1 MNLPLA
7 TDLKSRDGALDQDA
21 KVLNG
26 IIELSGE
33 ESEVRS
39 RPGTSDYGLVR
50 VGTGQM
56 LANWKGIKTV
66 IADYYN
72 AGLAYTGSY
81 TNSTT
86 WNASD
91 KTANVTLSGGNLT
104 ATTTAV
110 GTSGVRSTYGHSSG
124 VWYFE
129 VTVDAGNQ
137 CYLGFCTAAH
147 DFTFVSPNQYVIYV
161 DITAYGYAYVSN
173 VLGGA
178 SFTYVPTIVNTDVV
192 SCLYDADT
200 GLIQFYK
207 NGVGF
212 ASTTVTPGTTLHAY
226 YGMPSIVGAVTA
238 NFAGAFTY
246 TPVVG
251 ASALV
256 ITTPSLPFQ
265 SANTGETA
273 TTQYIMFKNSE
284 YAWYATSAGVVTK
297 VGSNYPAYT
306 VGTVPGVIYLDTY
319 FIVMDVTGKLY
330 NSARN
335 DPATWGA
342 LDFIVAANE
351 PGAGVALAK
360 SQNYAIALKE
370 YSIEPFYNAANPV
383 GSILSP
389 VDNGFQKIGCA
400 SAGSVATKDESVVF
414 MSQSRQKG
422 RGIHVLTGIQA
433 QEISTPDVERVLN
446 ADDLATVHSYCIRV
460 DGHDLYVLTLVSSN
474 ITLVYDF
481 TSKAWSQWS
490 SLTISASKSITSIV
504 RSGSTVTVTFGSA
517 HGMSDGDP
525 LKISGATPS
534 DYNGIWQVSYVSST
548 VVTFEITGT
557 PTATATGTLLGYT
570 YTESYFKYTKYVNY
584 SGVDLFLHE
593 SDGHVYSME
602 PALFQDNAQPINL
615 FCRTPRLDFGGLGK
629 KKIPHVGVAAD
640 KVASSIL
647 IRHSDDDCTTFSD
660 YRAVDLSVQEPK
672 IRRSKSFRRRTY
684 EVRHVGNYPIR
695 IKYLDVEAQK

>member
-1 MNLPLA
+1 MRIAVAENLQ
-7 TDLKSRDGALDQDA
+7 SRNGSLSKDA
-21 KVLNG
+21 KVTNG
-26 IIELSGE
+26 LLEANGDMPRL
-33 ESEVRS
+33 RK
-39 RPGTSDYGLVR
+39 RPGSSDYGLVR

-72 AGLAYTGSY
+72 SGLAYSGSY

-86 WNASD
+86 WNSAD
-91 KTANVTLSGGNLT
+91 KTANVTLSGSDLI

-147 DFTFVSPNQYVIYV
+147 DFTFVTPNQYVIYV
-161 DITAYGYAYVSN
+161 DITAYSYAYVSN

-226 YGMPSIVGAVTA
+226 YAMPAIVGTVTA

-251 ASALV
+251 ATALV

-273 TTQYIMFKNSE
+273 TTQYIMFKNAE

-297 VGSNYPAYT
+297 VVSNYPAYT

-330 NSARN
+330 NSGRN

-342 LDFIVAANE
+342 LDFITAANE

-389 VDNGFQKIGCA
+389 VDNGFLKIGCA
-400 SAGSVATKDESVVF
+400 SAGSVATKDESIVF

-422 RGIHVLTGIQA
+422 RGIQLMVGLQA
-433 QEISTPDVERVLN
+433 QEISTPDIERVIN
-446 ADDLATVHSYCIRV
+446 ADDLATVHSYCIRI

-481 TSKAWSQWS
+481 TSKAWAQWS

-548 VVTFEITGT
+548 VATFQITGT

-593 SDGHVYSME
+593 SDGHLYSMDSG
-602 PALFQDNAQPINL
+602 LYQDNDLPINYIT
-615 FCRTPRLDFGGLGK
+615 RTSRMDGGTSDK
-629 KKIPHVGVAAD
+629 KTMGRMTFIGNIVDDTAMV
-640 KVASSIL
+640 
-647 IRHSDDDCTTFSD
+647 RWSDDDYATNRP
-660 YRAVDLSVQEPK
+660 YRPVDLNEPK
-672 IRRSKSFRRRTY
+672 SMVRRCGSFIDRSIEFRHIGNTNPILDAIEI
-684 EVRHVGNYPIR
+684 EVQR
-695 IKYLDVEAQK
+695 